1 MTNVANAPMTS
12 DVTTI
17 PQALVN
23 TVVAMAV
30 VFSVLIFIALV
41 ISLFKFIPMFM
52 QKKSMEISNA
62 AKAER
67 EKNKKPEESV
77 EAPAPVATQTDD
89 SQIVA
94 VIMAAV
100 YAAMEE
106 EGTPIPAEGL
116 VIRSIKKR

>member
-30 VFSVLIFIALV
+30 VFAVLIFIALV
-41 ISLFKFIPMFM
+41 ISLFKFIPMLM

>member
-30 VFSVLIFIALV
+30 VFTVLIFIALV
-41 ISLFKFIPMFM
+41 ISLFKFIPMLM

-67 EKNKKPEESV
+67 EKNKKPEEPV